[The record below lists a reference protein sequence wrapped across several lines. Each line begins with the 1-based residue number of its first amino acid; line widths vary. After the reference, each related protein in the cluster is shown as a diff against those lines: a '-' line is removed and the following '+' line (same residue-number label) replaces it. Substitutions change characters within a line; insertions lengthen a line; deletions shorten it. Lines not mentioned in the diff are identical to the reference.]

1 MNIKKRIILS
11 RITIAILSLLLGG
24 FVFYNFNTVQERKE
38 EKRYFE
44 NEKKLFLNE
53 LNDITARY
61 DSSRIE
67 NTLKIEEISTYKE
80 KIKSLERKVLSSES
94 SIKNLIAYRKELDFL
109 KEERN
114 RLFKIADS
122 LKIENDSLIE
132 ERGIV
137 ENQLKVQ
144 KNLSNKLA
152 KENNQYAEVIKKAS
166 KLQIS
171 NLNASGIRVRTTGS
185 LSETQRAI
193 RVERIKLSF
202 TIGANLFAKKGD
214 KDIYIQILD
223 PKNNIIGDRKTIEF
237 KSGLNLLYSDKE
249 TISYK
254 NETLNTSIL
263 VNKEKTKTLLPG
275 NYFISIFL
283 EDQKL
288 GSTSLLLK

>member
-1 MNIKKRIILS
+1 MNFKKRIILS
-11 RITIAILSLLLGG
+11 RVTITILSLLLGV
-24 FVFYNFNTVQERKE
+24 FVYYNFNSVQKRKE
-38 EKRYFE
+38 ELRYFE

-53 LNDITARY
+53 LNNITNRY

-67 NTLKIEEISTYKE
+67 NTLKIEEISAYKE
-80 KIKSLERKVLSSES
+80 KIKSLEKKVLSSES
-94 SIKNLIAYRKELDFL
+94 SVKNLIAYRKELDFL

-132 ERGIV
+132 ERVIV
-137 ENQLKVQ
+137 EDQLKAQ
-144 KNLSNKLA
+144 KSLSNKLA

-166 KLQIS
+166 TLQIS
-171 NLNASGIRVRTTGS
+171 NLNATGIRVRTTGS

-193 RVERIKLSF
+193 RVERIKLNF
-202 TIGANLFAKKGD
+202 TIEANLFAKKGD
-214 KDIYIQILD
+214 KDFYIQILD

-237 KSGLNLLYSDKE
+237 KNGLNLLYSNKE
-249 TISYK
+249 TIAYQ

-263 VNKEKTKTLLPG
+263 INKEKTQTLLPG
-275 NYFISIFL
+275 NYFISVFL

-288 GSTSLLLK
+288 GNTSFMLK

>member
-1 MNIKKRIILS
+1 MNIRKRIIVS

-24 FVFYNFNTVQERKE
+24 FVYYNFTVVQERKE
-38 EKRYFE
+38 EQRYFE

-53 LNDITARY
+53 LNEITTRY

-67 NTLKIEEISTYKE
+67 NTLKIEEITAYRE
-80 KIKSLERKVLSSES
+80 KIKSLEEKVLSNES
-94 SIKNLIAYRKELDFL
+94 SIKNLITYRKELDFL

-144 KNLSNKLA
+144 KNLSSKLA
-152 KENNQYAEVIKKAS
+152 KENDQYADVIKKAS
-166 KLQIS
+166 VLQIS
-171 NLNASGIRVRTTGS
+171 NINASGIRVRTTGS
-185 LSETQRAI
+185 LSETQRAL
-193 RVERIKLSF
+193 RVERIKLNF
-202 TIGANLFAKKGD
+202 TIEANLFAEKGD

-249 TISYK
+249 TIFYK

-263 VNKEKTKTLLPG
+263 INKEKTKTLLPG
-275 NYFISIFL
+275 NYFISVFL

-288 GSTSLLLK
+288 GGTSLLLK